1 MKCWLTVHVTCI
13 IALEEILQGTLL
25 INNHEGKK
33 KKIPYSPQ
41 GVCVFGT
48 KAQGETDKIIKV
60 TRTPGSDQLMIK
72 HCG

>member
-1 MKCWLTVHVTCI
+1 MK
-13 IALEEILQGTLL
+13 A
-25 INNHEGKK
+25 K